1 MGRQIYSS
9 GHSVTD
15 VSTGCR
21 QSLLIILGICISN
34 TILRQVSDRDT
45 IETSSLSS
53 KLLICTSLSFVSRR
67 VDDAAVFSS
76 TFFFLACSCVM
87 RGCACRVRTFR
98 KTKSALDHILKRQSY
113 TCSCALFQ
121 MCNCTGSSTSFINK
135 QTKIVYRSTVSFS
148 L

>member
-1 MGRQIYSS
+1 MGRQMYSS

-76 TFFFLACSCVM
+76 TFFFWPVAVSCVD
-87 RGCACRVRTFR
+87 AHVVSEPFE
-98 KTKSALDHILKRQSY
+98 
-113 TCSCALFQ
+113 
-121 MCNCTGSSTSFINK
+121 K
-135 QTKIVYRSTVSFS
+135 QN
-148 L
+148 LH